1 MSIIGFST
9 KVSAVSGRLIVT
21 EPINPL
27 LVASIAGL
35 VMWPIIAELA
45 RQPSRRGRL
54 AIWATIACMALG
66 FFMSACRLTLNRAEN
81 TATIADFF
89 FFGWHTRTMPL
100 DRLTGVSISTG
111 STTSAIQL
119 HYADGHTTLM
129 SERNQSGGKD
139 DAVLAIN
146 AYLGR
151 KPDTD

>member
-54 AIWATIACMALG
+54 AIWATIADHDDW
-66 FFMSACRLTLNRAEN
+66 T
-81 TATIADFF
+81 
-89 FFGWHTRTMPL
+89 PL
-100 DRLTGVSISTG
+100 DAKVA
-111 STTSAIQL
+111 AIR
-119 HYADGHTTLM
+119 AMGT
-129 SERNQSGGKD
+129 
-139 DAVLAIN
+139 ALA
-146 AYLGR
+146 
-151 KPDTD
+151 